1 MLPVIWTIFALS
13 AVGGFI
19 MVAAYWLDIQ
29 DRRDLTFRRRVAWSA
44 GTFLFPLTIPLYAF
58 SPGAAWPAF
67 LRVAA
72 FLPLFALALFF
83 AFLFGL
89 FT

>member
-29 DRRDLTFRRRVAWSA
+29 ERHDLSFRRRVAWSA
-44 GTFLFPLTIPLYAF
+44 GTFLFPLTIPIYAF
-58 SPGAAWPAF
+58 SAGAAWPTF
-67 LRVAA
+67 LRVTA
-72 FLPLFALALFF
+72 FLPAFALTLFF
-83 AFLFGL
+83 GFLFGL
-89 FT
+89 FS